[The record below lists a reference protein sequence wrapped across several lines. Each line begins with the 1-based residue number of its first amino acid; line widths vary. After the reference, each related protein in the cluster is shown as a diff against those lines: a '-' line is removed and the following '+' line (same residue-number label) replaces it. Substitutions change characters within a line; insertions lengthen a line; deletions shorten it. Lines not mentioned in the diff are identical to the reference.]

1 MSSTARRYAIWTY
14 GRNIY
19 SRARPLCT
27 RWYPPQVQPHVCSR
41 CSLPSWMLP
50 IRHLRNLPKSS
61 SSARSVSSP
70 SMSDSTR
77 PACAT
82 TGKAS
87 LSSSPP
93 VSTRRSWRTSSYPRD
108 LAMEVSPRL
117 YSSSTT
123 TRRGLAPLPR
133 SISSRGLSTLRIGRE
148 MYAYT
153 SPSHPST
160 ARSSRHSSLPYS
172 PAMRITM
179 GYAMISASVSSSPQ
193 QIP

>member
-14 GRNIY
+14 GRNIS
-19 SRARPLCT
+19 SRARLLCT
-27 RWYPPQVQPHVCSR
+27 RWYRRQVLPHACSR
-41 CSLPSWMLP
+41 CSLPSSMLP
-50 IRHLRNLPKSS
+50 IRRLRSLPKSS

-77 PACAT
+77 PAYAII
-82 TGKAS
+82 GRAS
-87 LSSSPP
+87 LSLSPP

-108 LAMEVSPRL
+108 LAMEVSLRL

-148 MYAYT
+148 MCAYT

-160 ARSSRHSSLPYS
+160 ARSLRHSSLPYS

-179 GYAMISASVSSSPQ
+179 ECAMISASVSSSPR